1 MRIIKKLLFSAIVVL
16 GLAGFTANANAACG
30 SITIA
35 NMNWAS
41 ANLMAEVDKVIL
53 EKGYDCTVELIPGAT
68 MPTFTSMNEKGEPDV
83 APEFWA
89 NAALEALTK
98 ATGEGR
104 MHQVNLTPITGL
116 GEGWWIPPSTL
127 EKYPELTTAAAVL
140 ARPDLFPHPEDSS
153 KGGFPYMS
161 SRMGL

>member
-1 MRIIKKLLFSAIVVL
+1 MNTFKKIILTTVIAL
-16 GLAGFTANANAACG
+16 GFTSFGGIANAACG
-30 SITIA
+30 KISIA

-53 EKGYDCTVELIPGAT
+53 EKGYGCEVELIPGAT

-104 MHQVNLTPITGL
+104 MHSVNKAPITGL

-127 EKYPELTTAAAVL
+127 KKYTEFLLKIKYLKKPGPNFKIKTNKK
-140 ARPDLFPHPEDSS
+140 R
-153 KGGFPYMS
+153 
-161 SRMGL
+161 